1 MRNSPEEKER
11 RIFITKIPDESLGE
25 RREWQ
30 AFRHRTAQQLLRYA
44 FPGLTE
50 RYAHSKSGRPFVPEM
65 PECRISVSHSLHHVA
80 VAVSFT
86 GPVSG
91 IDIEDNPERAERLAE
106 KFVHEQEYAFI
117 EEGKL
122 SFGILWSA
130 KEAVY
135 KYISHGGLTEFKNRI
150 ILQSLLSVAPLR
162 LLFFAYTSAEEPP
175 LPVEVT
181 AMPLDNSLLVWADKP
196 ESASLRIVQV
206 PFETISSITV

>member
-1 MRNSPEEKER
+1 MRNSPEEKDR

-25 RREWQ
+25 RPEWQ
-30 AFRHRTAQQLLRYA
+30 AFKHRTAQQILRYA

-50 RYAHSKSGRPFVPEM
+50 RYAHAESGRPFVPEM

-80 VAVSFT
+80 VAISFAES
-86 GPVSG
+86 VCG

-117 EEGKL
+117 EKEEL

-135 KYISHGGLTEFKNRI
+135 KYVSHRGLTEFKNRI
-150 ILQSLLSVAPLR
+150 ILQRVLSAAPLR
-162 LLFFAYTSAEEPP
+162 LLFFAYPSGEKPP
-175 LPVEVT
+175 LPVEAT
-181 AMPLDNSLLVWADKP
+181 AIPLDNGVLVWADKP
-196 ESASLRIVQV
+196 ESASPGIVQV

>member
-25 RREWQ
+25 RPEWQ
-30 AFRHRTAQQLLRYA
+30 AFKHRTAQQLLRYA

-50 RYAHSKSGRPFVPEM
+50 RYAHLESGRPFVPEM

-135 KYISHGGLTEFKNRI
+135 KYVSHRGLTEFKNRI
-150 ILQSLLSVAPLR
+150 ILQRVLSAAPLR

-175 LPVEVT
+175 LPVEAT
-181 AMPLDNSLLVWADKP
+181 AIPLDNSLLVWADKP